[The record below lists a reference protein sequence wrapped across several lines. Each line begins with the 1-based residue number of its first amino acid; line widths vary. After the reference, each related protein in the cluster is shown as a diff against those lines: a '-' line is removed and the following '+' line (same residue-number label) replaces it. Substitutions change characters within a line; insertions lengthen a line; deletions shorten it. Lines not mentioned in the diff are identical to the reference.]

1 MTPGVAA
8 MLLGTFAVPALLLWA
23 GHRLR
28 RRPPRW
34 RAAFWGALIAHVV
47 AVPIAVVAAMIPAA
61 EWAPTDTV
69 RGALGF
75 WLLLIAP
82 VVGATIG
89 ATSAGRTARS

>member
-1 MTPGVAA
+1 MTPGLAA
-8 MLLGTFAVPALLLWA
+8 MLAGIFLVPMALLWA

-34 RAAFWGALIAHVV
+34 RGAFWGALIAHVAMAPV
-47 AVPIAVVAAMIPAA
+47 ALVAAMSPAA

-75 WLLLIAP
+75 WSLLVMPVLGG
-82 VVGATIG
+82 VVGAIVG
-89 ATSAGRTARS
+89 GRAEQT